1 MTPNILT
8 PRTLLGRISQHIL
21 FWVFVILFYT
31 FVYGRMTGNY
41 YATFVHLAFTFTIY
55 LATTYFT
62 LYYVI
67 PKFLFK
73 KNYKAVIVS
82 AIYMVLGSA
91 FCEIMIILFFIVT
104 PDYKW
109 PFGNIGI
116 LDSTMLDVYLRLI
129 GIFIVVFFAASIKLL
144 KYWYNSQ
151 RMNQLLSQQ
160 KLEAELNFLKSQVHP
175 HFLFNTLNNL
185 YALTLKK
192 SDKSPDVV
200 LKLSELLDYML
211 YECNTDKIELKK
223 EIKLMK
229 NYISL
234 QQLRF
239 GQRLKTKFDI
249 SGNVTNK
256 EIAPLILFPFVEN
269 SYKHGVGKNIGESWI
284 DISLNVGRNN
294 LTFEISNGIPKV
306 AVDRDSKH
314 GNGLGLK
321 NVEQRLGLLYNDRYS
336 LNISETA
343 DTYKVVLQLDLSK
356 INNEGIDEN

>member
-8 PRTLLGRISQHIL
+8 PRTLLGRISQHVL

-41 YATFVHLAFTFTIY
+41 YATFVHLMFTFPIY

-62 LYYVI
+62 IYYVI

-109 PFGNIGI
+109 PFGNIGV
-116 LDSTMLDVYLRLI
+116 LDSTMLDIYLRLI

-151 RMNQLLSQQ
+151 RMNQLLAQQ

-192 SDKSPDVV
+192 SSKAIIV
-200 LKLSELLDYML
+200 
-211 YECNTDKIELKK
+211 TH
-223 EIKLMK
+223 
-229 NYISL
+229 ISL
-234 QQLRF
+234 
-239 GQRLKTKFDI
+239 
-249 SGNVTNK
+249 
-256 EIAPLILFPFVEN
+256 
-269 SYKHGVGKNIGESWI
+269 
-284 DISLNVGRNN
+284 
-294 LTFEISNGIPKV
+294 
-306 AVDRDSKH
+306 
-314 GNGLGLK
+314 
-321 NVEQRLGLLYNDRYS
+321 
-336 LNISETA
+336 
-343 DTYKVVLQLDLSK
+343 
-356 INNEGIDEN
+356 